1 MNTKI
6 KFLSFLFVLAVC
18 NLLVAQESYN
28 TLVYEGNRK
37 FENKNYD
44 GASSK
49 FMEAVKMKDKDFT
62 SHYNLGNALYK
73 SKKYDEAKTEFEK
86 AQQFATND
94 KDRAAAQYN
103 LGNTYMQANQP
114 EKAAELYKK
123 VLKQDPYN
131 ETARKNYEIA
141 KLKDKANQQQQKD
154 QQKDSGK
161 GGGGDKNKGKQDGKG
176 EQKDQKGGGNSQQNK
191 GEGEDGNQPP
201 QQKVNNNNSGN
212 MPKELENSILNK
224 VKEKEQE
231 TAKRILNKN
240 SYSMPQSNEK
250 DW

>member
-6 KFLSFLFVLAVC
+6 KFLTFLFVFVAC
-18 NLLVAQESYN
+18 NFLFSQESYN
-28 TLVYEGNRK
+28 TLVYEGNKK
-37 FENKNYD
+37 FENKDYD

-49 FMEAVKMKDKDFT
+49 FMEASKVNDKDFT

-73 SKKYDEAKTEFEK
+73 SKKYDEAKAEFEK
-86 AQQFATND
+86 AQQLAKTDADKSAAT
-94 KDRAAAQYN
+94 YN
-103 LGNTYMQANQP
+103 LGNTYMQQNKP

-141 KLKDKANQQQQKD
+141 MLKDKSNQQQKQDQKQD
-154 QQKDSGK
+154 NGK
-161 GGGGDKNKGKQDGKG
+161 GGGNDKQKNNQEGKGEEKKDENGDGNSKQNNGEGNDGDQPDKNKK
-176 EQKDQKGGGNSQQNK
+176 
-191 GEGEDGNQPP
+191 
-201 QQKVNNNNSGN
+201 NNNGGR

-224 VKEKEQE
+224 VSEKEKE